1 MDLLALVDR
10 LEELVGSAQK
20 MPIGSRAII
29 DRRRLLDL
37 VDQMR
42 ISIPQE
48 VRDAQAIV
56 ANREEL
62 HREAEE
68 EARLVIA
75 RAEDRAARMVETHE
89 LTTAAS
95 KRAVEIARSAEARLE
110 ERIQQA
116 NNDIEQRIAES
127 RRLASQQMDA
137 ADEYASELLGRL
149 DRQLQAFVRSVQSGM
164 AQLEAAEASHS
175 IREAGSATLS
185 TAGTNGLGLADP
197 LATSRG
203 PVLLR
208 RDEPIAGIPVDG
220 ELEDLLRRR
229 PLFNAAPEPALRG
242 PDDAAPVII
251 DDFDMP
257 SLDDERARRE
267 NRDSLDDEDEGQPPL
282 PPPSSPW

>member
-10 LEELVGSAQK
+10 LEELVASAQK

-62 HREAEE
+62 HRAAEE

-75 RAEDRAARMVETHE
+75 RAEDRAARMVESHE
-89 LTTAAS
+89 LTVAAG
-95 KRAVEIARSAEARLE
+95 KRAVEVARQADARLE

-116 NNDIEQRIAES
+116 NADIEQRIAES
-127 RRLASQQMDA
+127 RRLAGQQMDA

-149 DRQLQAFVRSVQSGM
+149 DRQLQAFVRSVQSGI
-164 AQLEAAEASHS
+164 AQLQTAEASHGV
-175 IREAGSATLS
+175 REAGSATPAPALTTFNS
-185 TAGTNGLGLADP
+185 LGAP
-197 LATSRG
+197 EPTSAATRA
-203 PVLLR
+203 PILLR
-208 RDEPIAGIPVDG
+208 RDESLTPPNPEG

-229 PLFNAAPEPALRG
+229 PLFGGVPPEAQPQDTEPRG
-242 PDDAAPVII
+242 PNDPAPVII

-257 SLDDERARRE
+257 RLDDEHDRRP
-267 NRDSLDDEDEGQPPL
+267 EDPPR
-282 PPPSSPW
+282 P